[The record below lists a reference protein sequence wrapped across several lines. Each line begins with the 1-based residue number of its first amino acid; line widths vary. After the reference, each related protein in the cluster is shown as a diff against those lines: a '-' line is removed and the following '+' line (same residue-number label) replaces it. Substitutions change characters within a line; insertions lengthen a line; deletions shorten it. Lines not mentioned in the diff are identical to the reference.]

1 MAEARKPARARP
13 MPTESSEQIK
23 TVLKF
28 SMFYPKEAQLLIAVP
43 NGSYRKPLEAI
54 RLKREGVKVGMT
66 DLMLLMARGG
76 FHGFCLELKRAD
88 GGVVSVAQK
97 KMHGLLAEQGYM
109 VKICSGADEA
119 YTALEQYVAMHN

>member
-28 SMFYPKEAQLLIAVP
+28 SMFYPKEAQLLIAIP

-54 RLKREGVKVGMT
+54 RLKREGVKPGMT
-66 DLMLLMARGG
+66 DLMLLMPRGG
-76 FHGFCLELKRAD
+76 FHGLCIEMKRAD
-88 GGVVSVAQK
+88 GGVVSPVQK
-97 KMHGLLAEQGYM
+97 KMHALLVEQGYM
-109 VKICSGADEA
+109 ISVCAGSDQA
-119 YTALEQYVAMHN
+119 YKALEDYLKL

>member
-1 MAEARKPARARP
+1 MTQAHKPALVRA

-28 SMFYPKEAQLLIAVP
+28 SMFYPKEAQLLIAIP

-54 RLKREGVKVGMT
+54 RLKREGVKPGAP
-66 DLMLLMARGG
+66 DLVLLVPRGG
-76 FHGFCLELKRAD
+76 FHGLCIEMKRAD

-97 KMHGLLAEQGYM
+97 KMHGLLAEQGYK
-109 VKICSGADEA
+109 VEVSAGSDEA
-119 YTALEQYVAMHN
+119 YKALEDYLKL

>member
-1 MAEARKPARARP
+1 MTQAHKPALVRA

-28 SMFYPKEAQLLIAVP
+28 SMFYPKEAQLLIAIP

-54 RLKREGVKVGMT
+54 RLKREGVKPGAP
-66 DLMLLMARGG
+66 DLVLLVPRGG
-76 FHGFCLELKRAD
+76 FHGLCIEMKRAD

-97 KMHGLLAEQGYM
+97 KMHALLIEQGYM
-109 VKICSGADEA
+109 VKICSGAVEA
-119 YTALEQYVAMHN
+119 YTALEQYVAAHN